1 MEITKENFIKNFIEL
16 SIAQGEAY
24 DAIITDKWK
33 ESKKLNEQLSKKLLK
48 YSDFLATDIQFAKE
62 TIDKLI
68 LEDNFYVM
76 KSVAGLLWEFD
87 YKMDVFYEKF
97 KKICSNKEKKHQP
110 TIIASDNY
118 VLAIKEG
125 RLKRRKEFPKLD

>member
-1 MEITKENFIKNFIEL
+1 MDITKENFIEKFIEL

-24 DAIITDKWK
+24 DAIITDRWK
-33 ESKKLNEQLSKKLLK
+33 ETKKINEQLSKKLSK

-62 TIDKLI
+62 VLDKLV

-87 YKMDVFYEKF
+87 YKMDTFYEIF

-110 TIIASDNY
+110 TVIASDSY

-125 RLKRRKEFPKLD
+125 RLKKRREFPKLI